1 MKDGKLAVVPESE
14 EFFED
19 RADPKKVEEVI
30 KGFSARITKAMEDGK
45 CFGYD
50 LENTEHRYFFVE
62 KIYETDF
69 RKITPRA
76 PMGTRIFDLS
86 DIVGIS
92 SRYEDVSKIAED
104 LKTKTW
110 E

>member
-1 MKDGKLAVVPESE
+1 M
-14 EFFED
+14 F
-19 RADPKKVEEVI
+19 
-30 KGFSARITKAMEDGK
+30 
-45 CFGYD
+45 
-50 LENTEHRYFFVE
+50 
-62 KIYETDF
+62 YETDF

-92 SRYEDVSKIAED
+92 SRYEDVSKIAEE
-104 LKTKTW
+104 LKTKIW

>member
-1 MKDGKLAVVPESE
+1 
-14 EFFED
+14 
-19 RADPKKVEEVI
+19 
-30 KGFSARITKAMEDGK
+30 
-45 CFGYD
+45 
-50 LENTEHRYFFVE
+50 
-62 KIYETDF
+62 
-69 RKITPRA
+69 
-76 PMGTRIFDLS
+76 MGTRIFDLS